1 MWTIYRCEIIAV
13 PNKECVRVFSRVKK
27 LELLLPMCL
36 PGFSLNRSNC
46 ETKTVYKF
54 LLVEVNC
61 TIVGGIM

>member
-1 MWTIYRCEIIAV
+1 MPTICRCEIMDT
-13 PNKECVRVFSRVKK
+13 PNNECVRVFTRVKK